1 MFPTSE
7 KTELNWWRDGAM
19 PVKFVKVWYL
29 KLSWNWLKHMLRDGA
44 WYEAVRLEIFVHKKR
59 GNFSRKRQCWNR
71 WLVVLISSHV
81 RNCSSV
87 ENYSNVWV
95 YIIWNPITIV
105 WGACLGLDIFVWFD
119 NVKDGFLRA
128 CDDVFGNSILSD
140 RREIWNKIRG
150 KRRVRLRLISWEMK
164 LPNSFRQFTN
174 HLNMRWVQC
183 FDYCSKYVQY
193 CTKYSQ

>member
-1 MFPTSE
+1 MYSLVAEFCTIVGKPDIIFWNRSNFCGSCRVKKHLYKMFPTSE

-105 WGACLGLDIFVWFD
+105 WGACLGLDNFCV
-119 NVKDGFLRA
+119 
-128 CDDVFGNSILSD
+128 
-140 RREIWNKIRG
+140 IWQR
-150 KRRVRLRLISWEMK
+150 
-164 LPNSFRQFTN
+164 
-174 HLNMRWVQC
+174 
-183 FDYCSKYVQY
+183 
-193 CTKYSQ
+193 